1 MIGPLLERLDEVI
14 ASDTLR
20 ANLLPRAP
28 HVVPQLMKTLRDESY
43 SSVDVASRI
52 SRDVVLSAEVIR
64 SATSTYRAKDDDEGE
79 IDLARAVAMIGTA
92 GLRRAIASVVLR
104 PIFDAGGDTLS
115 AKAAVKIWR
124 DADRKARLS
133 AALAGQ
139 QSLDPF
145 DGYLAGLL
153 HNSGW
158 TAALRALDGFDD
170 LLFSSVDLAHPAV
183 VPQLLRRRDALFGAI
198 VGPWNLSPAIDSLA
212 AGGRPARPRRGAL
225 AARRR
230 PARSQ
235 PARRAVR
242 AGPDRAPAGE
252 RPCPAGRRSP
262 SRSRIAIS
270 ASAGR
275 PDGRDADL
283 SSRLA
288 AGRRSLPRAHS
299 RGSSAHDTPHH
310 PARCRARLRRRRRH
324 GRQPGV
330 RRQDARLL
338 LRRKPRGLQS
348 AVLHHR
354 HHRRR
359 VVGADLQP
367 PGRVRD
373 RHDQHRARPGRELD
387 RHARRPEPTPS
398 A

>member
-64 SATSTYRAKDDDEGE
+64 SATSAYRAKDDDEGE

-92 GLRRAIASVVLR
+92 GLRKAIASVVLR
-104 PIFDAGGDTLS
+104 PIFEAGGDTLS

-158 TAALRALDGFDD
+158 TATLRAIDGFED

-198 VGPWNLSPAIDSLA
+198 VGPWSLSPAIDSLA
-212 AGGRPARPRRGAL
+212 AEVGQLGL
-225 AARRR
+225 D
-230 PARSQ
+230 
-235 PARRAVR
+235 AVR
-242 AGPDRAPAGE
+242 
-252 RPCPAGRRSP
+252 SP
-262 SRSRIAIS
+262 LGVAL
-270 ASAGR
+270 
-275 PDGRDADL
+275 RDAN
-283 SSRLA
+283 RLA
-288 AGRRSLPRAHS
+288 ALYAL
-299 RGSSAHDTPHH
+299 A
-310 PARCRARLRRRRRH
+310 
-324 GRQPGV
+324 
-330 RRQDARLL
+330 
-338 LRRKPRGLQS
+338 
-348 AVLHHR
+348 
-354 HHRRR
+354 
-359 VVGADLQP
+359 P
-367 PGRVRD
+367 PG
-373 RHDQHRARPGRELD
+373 HRPAAAVPGWALLAKPVQDCYLGLGRT
-387 RHARRPEPTPS
+387 A
-398 A
+398 

>member
-1 MIGPLLERLDEVI
+1 MPVTAPAPLPTAAPAAANGAPAETAAPERHDQRHVRFFCWLVGVSAAAAPSPEEKPAAVTGPLLERLDEVI

-64 SATSTYRAKDDDEGE
+64 SATSAYRAKEDEEGE
-79 IDLARAVAMIGTA
+79 IDLARAVAIIGTA

-183 VPQLLRRRDALFGAI
+183 VPQLLRRRDALFGAL

-212 AGGRPARPRRGAL
+212 QEVGQLGL
-225 AARRR
+225 D
-230 PARSQ
+230 
-235 PARRAVR
+235 AVR
-242 AGPDRAPAGE
+242 
-252 RPCPAGRRSP
+252 SP
-262 SRSRIAIS
+262 LGVALREAN
-270 ASAGR
+270 
-275 PDGRDADL
+275 
-283 SSRLA
+283 RLA
-288 AGRRSLPRAHS
+288 ALYALAPTGHRPAAAVPGWATLAKPVQDCYLGLGRTA
-299 RGSSAHDTPHH
+299 
-310 PARCRARLRRRRRH
+310 
-324 GRQPGV
+324 
-330 RRQDARLL
+330 
-338 LRRKPRGLQS
+338 
-348 AVLHHR
+348 
-354 HHRRR
+354 
-359 VVGADLQP
+359 
-367 PGRVRD
+367 
-373 RHDQHRARPGRELD
+373 
-387 RHARRPEPTPS
+387 
-398 A
+398 

>member
-1 MIGPLLERLDEVI
+1 MGSVQVSASGLAGDRCAAARRGRAGAGVRAGAAGASARSRRRTARRREAAAPERHDERHVRFFCWLVGVSAAAAPGPEETPAAVIGPLLERLDEVI

-64 SATSTYRAKDDDEGE
+64 SATSAYRAKEDDEGE

-158 TAALRALDGFDD
+158 TAALRAIDGFED
-170 LLFSSVDLAHPAV
+170 LLVGSADLAHPAV

-198 VGPWNLSPAIDSLA
+198 VGPWNLSPAIDRLAEEVGQLGLDAVRSPLGVALREANRLA
-212 AGGRPARPRRGAL
+212 ALYAL
-225 AARRR
+225 
-230 PARSQ
+230 
-235 PARRAVR
+235 
-242 AGPDRAPAGE
+242 APAGH
-252 RPCPAGRRSP
+252 RPAAAVPGWATLAKPVQECYLGLGRT
-262 SRSRIAIS
+262 A
-270 ASAGR
+270 
-275 PDGRDADL
+275 
-283 SSRLA
+283 
-288 AGRRSLPRAHS
+288 
-299 RGSSAHDTPHH
+299 
-310 PARCRARLRRRRRH
+310 
-324 GRQPGV
+324 
-330 RRQDARLL
+330 
-338 LRRKPRGLQS
+338 
-348 AVLHHR
+348 
-354 HHRRR
+354 
-359 VVGADLQP
+359 
-367 PGRVRD
+367 
-373 RHDQHRARPGRELD
+373 
-387 RHARRPEPTPS
+387 
-398 A
+398 